1 MGDARDREWVRTL
14 DEVEDAV
21 RRCLAV
27 LDRYESKFA
36 ELLGDRAPQ
45 ALSRPAAAD
54 RPLPEWDDRLAKARG
69 QADEVERLLAEQE
82 AVWGRWREALSE
94 WRRSVE
100 QPPGAAADPVG

>member
-27 LDRYESKFA
+27 LDRYETKFA
-36 ELLGDRAPQ
+36 ELLSEHAPPTVRRHSISDRTVPG
-45 ALSRPAAAD
+45 
-54 RPLPEWDDRLAKARG
+54 WDDRLAAARG
-69 QADEVERLLAEQE
+69 QADDVEQLLAEQE
-82 AVWGRWREALSE
+82 AVWSRWREALSE

-100 QPPGAAADPVG
+100 QPPGAAAG